1 MVRASC
7 MCSPGRPR
15 PSPQALLMVRASLE
29 AQKAHAPG
37 RRPWLISRSG
47 MPGTQRYAQT
57 WSGDNYTSWHTLRH
71 NVAMGLGLSLSG
83 FFNTGHDV
91 GGFAGPKPEPE
102 LFVRWVQNGI
112 FHPRF
117 TIHSWNTDLDGTPD
131 GTCNEPWMYEA
142 ELPVVRA
149 AIKLRYALAPYLYYL
164 LRRAVSEHE
173 PLLRPLWLDHEH
185 DARAWEAA
193 EERQDAGS
201 FLLGEAL
208 LVASVVE
215 KGQRKRRAYLPEN
228 GGRGWWDW
236 YDDGAWHY
244 AGQTV
249 TLEAQLDRCPLLAR
263 GGSLIVLAEGAQAAA
278 TGASRVRTLR
288 IFPFP
293 PTYAPASVELTWI
306 EDDGVTDDDPDLT
319 CDPSPVGSAASSDA
333 ATTAV
338 SAEPAVTIE
347 RDRAVI
353 SCELYC
359 TPDALRL
366 RARIILHGDGSRW
379 RPAFRTIEVCLP
391 LSEGRSLS
399 IEQECWAGGL
409 KSNDIVFVH

>member
-1 MVRASC
+1 
-7 MCSPGRPR
+7 
-15 PSPQALLMVRASLE
+15 MVRASLE

-263 GGSLIVLAEGAQAAA
+263 GGSMIVLAEGAQAAA
-278 TGASRVRTLR
+278 TGASRVR
-288 IFPFP
+288 
-293 PTYAPASVELTWI
+293 I

-409 KSNDIVFVH
+409 KSNDIVFVN

>member
-1 MVRASC
+1 
-7 MCSPGRPR
+7 
-15 PSPQALLMVRASLE
+15 
-29 AQKAHAPG
+29 
-37 RRPWLISRSG
+37 

-215 KGQRKRRAYLPEN
+215 KGQRTRRAYLPEN

-236 YDDGAWHY
+236 YDNGAWY
-244 AGQTV
+244 CAGQTV
-249 TLEAQLDRCPLLAR
+249 TLAAPLDRCPLLAR

-278 TGASRVRTLR
+278 TGASRVRMLR
-288 IFPFP
+288 VFPFP

-306 EDDGVTDDDPDLT
+306 EDDGVTDDDPNLT
-319 CDPSPVGSAASSDA
+319 CDLSPVDSAASSDA
-333 ATTAV
+333 ARTAAAV

-347 RDRAVI
+347 CDRAVI
-353 SCELYC
+353 SCELHC

-366 RARIILHGDGSRW
+366 RARILLHGDGSRW
-379 RPAFRTIEVCLP
+379 RPAFRTVEVCLP
-391 LSEGRSLS
+391 PSEGRSLS

-409 KSNDIVFVH
+409 KCDDFVFVA